1 MIFNTLRTILVGGAA
16 LALTACVDLAQRY
29 EAHLQAAS
37 TPLRIVSGPAFDG
50 KQSAF
55 GPLKPETAELRER
68 LKDPKNFY
76 RYEYAELWIAG
87 AFPIDRRVVVFAA
100 TGRPLRSGDEIGAAA
115 QCYEADIRKSVSS
128 GEQIG
133 LRDKKLLLPRTGYQE
148 LQDWHA
154 QAFGK
159 KEAPLGR
166 ACRINVMYDM

>member
-1 MIFNTLRTILVGGAA
+1 MKFNTLRTLLLAGAA
-16 LALTACVDLAQRY
+16 LSLTACANLAQQY
-29 EAHLQAAS
+29 EAHQQAARA
-37 TPLRIVSGPAFDG
+37 PLRIVSGPEFDG

-68 LKDPKNFY
+68 LKDPKSFY

-87 AFPIDRRVVVFAA
+87 SFPIDRRVVVFAA

-133 LRDKKLLLPRTGYQE
+133 LRDRKLLLPRTGYQE

-159 KEAPLGR
+159 NEAPLGR
-166 ACRINVMYDM
+166 GCRIGAMYDM